1 MRKDEIITH
10 EGTIIEISDELIK
23 VEVISKSACASCHA
37 KGLCGASEEGVK
49 QISVRTANSSDY
61 HLGESV
67 TVALERSLGLKAV
80 LLSYVIPVLILI
92 ILVVTLSAFFS
103 NEWLIGLLSLAC
115 VALYYLVLYFFR
127 NKLTA
132 KYEFR
137 ILNC

>member
-1 MRKDEIITH
+1 MRKDEVITH
-10 EGTIIEISDELIK
+10 EGTIIEISDDLIK
-23 VEVISKSACASCHA
+23 VEIISKSACAACHA
-37 KGLCGASEEGVK
+37 KGLCGAGEEGVK
-49 QISVRTANSSDY
+49 QITLRTPDGSSY

-103 NEWLIGLLSLAC
+103 SEWLVGLLSLGA

-127 NKLTA
+127 NKLSA

-137 ILNC
+137 IVNC